1 MAVKSKKIK
10 RDLEALE
17 AENAALKNQLIHEQA
32 HREASDELLKKAQSQ
47 IAWFEEQLKLGKY
60 RQFGRHSE
68 KSSALPLFD
77 EFDTDELV
85 EEDSVEEVNNTDTNE
100 QDKSSKKKTRKRKV
114 NTSNLPR
121 ERVLHDLSDE
131 EKLCSCGCN
140 RRKIGEDIV
149 EKIDYQPAT
158 LKVIEHVTPKY
169 ACKNCETITAAK
181 KPAGPIPK
189 CMATTNLIVDVIV
202 KKFDHH
208 LPFYRQSKIFEQLG
222 ADIPDAT
229 IGNWALGAA
238 EALAPLGEAF
248 WQALLESNYIQA
260 DETPVKVLNPDKK
273 GYVWLYHSLD
283 PGNRCVLYEFDLSRG
298 KHVPKNRLQYYKG
311 ILQTD
316 GYASYFEIGKQED
329 IDHLGC
335 WDHARRKFVDAIKV
349 LGGNQSGIA
358 GKLFK
363 LINKLYKIEREL
375 KNASDD
381 YRAKKRQDLANKT
394 LDKIFALAASAK
406 TLPKSSLG
414 SAITYLVNN
423 EPYLRRYTENGHT
436 QISNCLAEN
445 LVRPLAVGRR
455 NWLFVGNETSA
466 NKAMLF
472 YSIIHTCKLNN
483 IDVRKYLT
491 YVLGKTHD
499 MRNGS
504 LSPCSLLPQ
513 FINPELV
520 S

>member
-17 AENAALKNQLIHEQA
+17 AENAALKNQLIQEQA

-85 EEDSVEEVNNTDTNE
+85 EEDPVEEVNNNDTNE

-229 IGNWALGAA
+229 IGN
-238 EALAPLGEAF
+238 
-248 WQALLESNYIQA
+248 
-260 DETPVKVLNPDKK
+260 
-273 GYVWLYHSLD
+273 
-283 PGNRCVLYEFDLSRG
+283 
-298 KHVPKNRLQYYKG
+298 
-311 ILQTD
+311 
-316 GYASYFEIGKQED
+316 
-329 IDHLGC
+329 
-335 WDHARRKFVDAIKV
+335 
-349 LGGNQSGIA
+349 
-358 GKLFK
+358 
-363 LINKLYKIEREL
+363 
-375 KNASDD
+375 
-381 YRAKKRQDLANKT
+381 
-394 LDKIFALAASAK
+394 
-406 TLPKSSLG
+406 
-414 SAITYLVNN
+414 
-423 EPYLRRYTENGHT
+423 
-436 QISNCLAEN
+436 
-445 LVRPLAVGRR
+445 
-455 NWLFVGNETSA
+455 
-466 NKAMLF
+466 
-472 YSIIHTCKLNN
+472 
-483 IDVRKYLT
+483 
-491 YVLGKTHD
+491 
-499 MRNGS
+499 
-504 LSPCSLLPQ
+504 
-513 FINPELV
+513 
-520 S
+520 